1 VLADALCFTACDRLV
16 PSGFL
21 IIDDYGHW
29 LHCKRA
35 IDDYFDTQGWT
46 PALMHSD
53 YTGRWMQKPEKAPGL
68 RAAVRGKTPLT
79 GSRD

>member
-1 VLADALCFTACDRLV
+1 MRSVCVSVTTVLNVIYCDRLV

-35 IDDYFDTQGWT
+35 IDNFFDRQGWT

-53 YTGRWMQKPEKAPGL
+53 YTGRWMQKPEKAPG
-68 RAAVRGKTPLT
+68 RKAA
-79 GSRD
+79 SRDA

>member
-1 VLADALCFTACDRLV
+1 M

-35 IDDYFDTQGWT
+35 IDDYFETQGWT

-53 YTGRWMQKPEKAPGL
+53 YTGRWMQKPEKAPGGRL
-68 RAAVRGKTPLT
+68 R
-79 GSRD
+79 